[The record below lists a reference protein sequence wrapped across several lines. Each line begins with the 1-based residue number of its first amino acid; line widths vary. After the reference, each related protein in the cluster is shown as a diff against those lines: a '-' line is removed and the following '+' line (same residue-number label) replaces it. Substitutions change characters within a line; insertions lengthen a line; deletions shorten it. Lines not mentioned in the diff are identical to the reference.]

1 LQLKERMDT
10 LDKNAVRDNKL
21 DFEVLSQDEL
31 DRKLSKG
38 TKYEK
43 KYLLLTQIGY
53 LRINLFQEHYERIQE
68 AQESQDF
75 DKAVHLMNQYIQ
87 TIALPYIQE
96 RLHPSLLTRLSNLFS
111 TSTLPDAAQTLQEW
125 QTLYKTWKRKEK
137 PEPNAKAK
145 TKEDFDHMKN
155 RFITLY
161 TLSFSTRNFPPVV
174 TEPAH

>member
-1 LQLKERMDT
+1 MDT
-10 LDKNAVRDNKL
+10 LDKNALRNKKL

-31 DRKLSKG
+31 NRKLLKG

-43 KYLLLTQIGY
+43 RYLLLTQIGY

-96 RLHPSLLTRLSNLFS
+96 RLHPSLLTRLSNRFS
-111 TSTLPDAAQTLQEW
+111 TSTLPDAAQTLEEW
-125 QTLYKTWKRKEK
+125 QTLYETWNRKEK
-137 PEPNAKAK
+137 TEPTANQK
-145 TKEDFDHMKN
+145 TKKAFDHIKN

-161 TLSFSTRNFPPVV
+161 TLSFSTKNFPPVV
-174 TEPAH
+174 TEPTH

>member
-1 LQLKERMDT
+1 MDT
-10 LDKNAVRDNKL
+10 LDKNAVRDKKL

-75 DKAVHLMNQYIQ
+75 DKAIHLMNQYIQ

-111 TSTLPDAAQTLQEW
+111 ISTLPDTAQTLQEW
-125 QTLYKTWKRKEK
+125 QTLYETWNRKEK
-137 PEPNAKAK
+137 TEPTADTK
-145 TKEDFDHMKN
+145 TKEDFDQMKN
-155 RFITLY
+155 TFITLY
-161 TLSFSTRNFPPVV
+161 TLSFTTRNFPPVV
-174 TEPAH
+174 TEPTH

>member
-1 LQLKERMDT
+1 MDT
-10 LDKNAVRDNKL
+10 LDKNAVRDKKL

-75 DKAVHLMNQYIQ
+75 DKAIHLMNQYIQ
-87 TIALPYIQE
+87 TIALRSRSRRI
-96 RLHPSLLTRLSNLFS
+96 N
-111 TSTLPDAAQTLQEW
+111 
-125 QTLYKTWKRKEK
+125 
-137 PEPNAKAK
+137 
-145 TKEDFDHMKN
+145 
-155 RFITLY
+155 
-161 TLSFSTRNFPPVV
+161 PVFL
-174 TEPAH
+174 ASSC